1 MQGAAGQSRI
11 GLQVGGR
18 SLQVVAVEATERFNS
33 PFSFQLEVLL
43 LQGEHL
49 SSLLADVAHI
59 ELVAPDGFSRS
70 VTGLVLGV
78 ETVQPVDDTHQLC
91 RIEVG
96 SRLSLLCLQTDCR
109 LIIGQSVPQMLH
121 HTLCRH
127 GIAESAL
134 QFHLTAPYAARPATL
149 QAQENDLDFLL
160 RLMTRRGMFL
170 WSEIE
175 DGNELIH
182 IADHN
187 QDCQPLER
195 TELRYFP
202 QAGMETT
209 GGQTIKVGILTLNL
223 KAELKAEQFIVHDA
237 DELSPDETLL
247 AQRELPQSRQG
258 EKQSCDVAFGPDV
271 HSVEDAEHGALL
283 RAQHSAASAYQVV
296 LTSHAADLQVGR
308 VIRLEADSYGSGISG
323 DYLICAI
330 DHRARQAAGLGLG
343 GDDDQPYTNTVTLI
357 PREVPWKDH
366 WHGCRALPMTFN
378 ARIESDGLEPCLD
391 DNGRY
396 RYHQVAD
403 SATKAPCQN
412 SADVRRLQP
421 YVSAGREL
429 PAGWHLPL
437 HDQTEVLVSCLNND
451 PDRPMIVG
459 SVANPDTPSVVTSDA
474 PWLNRVVTAGQNEL
488 CFSDQRDAGAITLR
502 TLAGHNIL
510 HLDAALAE
518 HRIRLASAKGLV
530 DIYAKKT
537 LRIQSDDT
545 LTENIGNDRIH
556 TIENRHST
564 TTNSGKIHHQSATD
578 TFLRAGKNISL
589 HSGENIETQ
598 SGEDTTLTIHRSST
612 INVEG
617 HSAAIHINSGTLT
630 VQADQAIRIKGDGG
644 GPITIGQN
652 GGGLEMA
659 ANGDVTLFGN
669 AITFKTS
676 GGISLNGQV
685 NIDATSP
692 PAATLPEAVEAMAVT
707 GIKMLTGELSK
718 TQDEVSATALTI
730 KLVDLFG
737 GDAQTKDKV
746 MPLYEGARCV
756 ISSDSGETYETTV
769 TNAIIEVPDFV
780 MRQRFQLWIDGL
792 NVISSDREQT
802 DHA

>member
-1 MQGAAGQSRI
+1 MQGAADQSRI

-18 SLQVVAVEATERFNS
+18 SLDVVSVMATERFNA

-43 LQGEHL
+43 FQGDRPA
-49 SSLLADVAHI
+49 SLLGDAARID
-59 ELVAPDGFSRS
+59 LVAPDGFRRAVSG
-70 VTGLVLGV
+70 VVLGV
-78 ETVQPVDDTHQLC
+78 DMIQPVDATRQLC
-91 RIEVG
+91 RIEIG
-96 SRLSLLCLQTDCR
+96 SQLSLLRWQTDCR
-109 LIIGQSVPQMLH
+109 LIIGRSVPQMLH

-149 QAQENDLDFLL
+149 QPQENDLDFVL
-160 RLMTRRGMFL
+160 RLMTRRGLFF
-170 WSEIE
+170 WSEIK

-187 QDCQPLER
+187 QDCRPLER

-202 QAGMETT
+202 QAGLQTT
-209 GGQTIKVGILTLNL
+209 VGQTTQVGILTLNL
-223 KAELKAEQFIVHDA
+223 QAELKAEQFLQHDV

-247 AQRELPQSRQG
+247 AQRELPQNRQG
-258 EKQSCDVAFGPDV
+258 EKQSCNVQFGPAV
-271 HSVEDAEHGALL
+271 HSVDDAEHGALL
-283 RAQHSAASAYQVV
+283 RAQHAAAGAFQVV

-357 PREVPWKDH
+357 PREVPWKDD
-366 WHGCRALPMTFN
+366 WHSCRALPMTFN
-378 ARIESDGLEPCLD
+378 ARIESDGLEPRLD

-502 TLAGHNIL
+502 TIAGHNIL

-518 HRIRLASAKGLV
+518 HRIRLASEQGLV

-537 LRIQSDDT
+537 LRSQSDDT

-556 TIENRHST
+556 TSENRHST

-578 TFLRAGKNISL
+578 TFLRAGKNITL
-589 HSGENIETQ
+589 HSGANIESQ

-612 INVEG
+612 INVAG

-652 GGGLEMA
+652 GGGIEMA

-676 GGISLNGQV
+676 GGVSLNGQV
-685 NIDATSP
+685 NIDVTSP
-692 PAATLPEAVEAMAVT
+692 PAATLPEAVEALAVT
-707 GIKMLTGELSK
+707 GIKMLSREI
-718 TQDEVSATALTI
+718 TQQNNLEEPVDITI
-730 KLVDLFG
+730 CISDLFLNTLPNHFEELKG
-737 GDAQTKDKV
+737 LHWVFVSDCGDERQGVLDG
-746 MPLYEGARCV
+746 YEIVLPAVR
-756 ISSDSGETYETTV
+756 IRERYEFG
-769 TNAIIEVPDFV
+769 IE
-780 MRQRFQLWIDGL
+780 GL
-792 NVISSDREQT
+792 EFHLDE
-802 DHA
+802 A